1 MVCGQEAGMN
11 FQGII
16 VGALAFLII
25 GLFHP
30 IVIKAEY
37 YFSKKIWPLFLIS
50 GVLFL
55 GWALLVTGA
64 VLSSALGVLGFT
76 CLWSILELF
85 EQEER
90 VKKGWFPQNPKR
102 K

>member
-1 MVCGQEAGMN
+1 MN